1 MTWTLSSSDERAGSA
16 AVRGLASPA
25 GMLQVYNELDA
36 RRQMKVL
43 QIVEEQR
50 VAQRRVERRAAKRA
64 LQPRT
69 AAASHLS

>member
-1 MTWTLSSSDERAGSA
+1 
-16 AVRGLASPA
+16 
-25 GMLQVYNELDA
+25 MLQVYNELDA